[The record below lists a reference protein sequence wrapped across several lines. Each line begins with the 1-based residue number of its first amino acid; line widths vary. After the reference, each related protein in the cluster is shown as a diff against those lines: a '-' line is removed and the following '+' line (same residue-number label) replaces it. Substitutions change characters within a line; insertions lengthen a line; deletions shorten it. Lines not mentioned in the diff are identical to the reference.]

1 MRALSITKASA
12 CGNDF
17 IVAGAPE
24 KADLPSL
31 SRSLCDRHNGAGADG
46 VEWIVPKNGNGNG
59 SDVRVRLFNADGS
72 EAEVSG
78 NGTRCVA
85 AWYCAERNAAAGA
98 VVSIQTLAGVK
109 RCTLQRRDG
118 MNFEFEMRMG
128 EPQPGDAFSIK
139 LAFGEFSG
147 IPVSMGNPH
156 YVVFVDEFMP
166 GWQAEAAEI
175 GRHHDFKHGT
185 NVEFVRV
192 TGPNEIEIRIFER
205 GVGETQSSGTGSCA
219 SAVAAIHTGRVQSP
233 VIVRSPGGPQI
244 VAWEQNEV
252 VLTGPARIICKGE
265 FYADINS

>member
-1 MRALSITKASA
+1 MHALAFTKASA

-17 IVAGAPE
+17 VIAAAPE
-24 KADLPSL
+24 GADLAVL
-31 SRSLCDRHNGAGADG
+31 SRTLCDRHNGVGSDG
-46 VEWIVPKNGNGNG
+46 VEWLVLRNGGANG

-85 AWYCAERNAAAGA
+85 AWYCAERNVAPGA
-98 VVSIQTLAGVK
+98 EIGIQTLAGVK
-109 RCTLQRRDG
+109 RCRLLQREG
-118 MNFEFEMRMG
+118 MTFAFEMRMG
-128 EPQPGDAFSIK
+128 EPQPGDAFSIR
-139 LAFGEFSG
+139 LAFSEVSG

-156 YVVFVDEFMP
+156 YVVFVGEFLP
-166 GWQAEAAEI
+166 GWQAEAAEV

-192 TGPNEIEIRIFER
+192 TGPSEIEIRIFER

-219 SAVAAIHTGRVQSP
+219 SAVAAIHTGRVRSP
-233 VIVRSPGGPQI
+233 VTVRSPGGPQI

-252 VLTGPARIICKGE
+252 VLTGPARILCKGE
-265 FYADINS
+265 FYAEFNA